1 MPGLPGM
8 PGSAGAA
15 GAPGYAAPPSQTGS
29 AVWSPG
35 DEGEVV
41 QEQER
46 FATEE
51 EARAREEMEEEE
63 KAESQMHDTWKKA
76 LMEVA
81 DAAMHAYQKPSPAAA
96 PAAPAKEES
105 TEAEREEQM
114 KTAVTSAVKTLYKRL
129 VAAQKGAS
137 KVRTTT
143 SAPVAQPP
151 IPARR
156 DTHVYRVSTS
166 VDNKL
171 DAMASSL
178 QHSLMTMQQA
188 LLRALGK
195 GGDTTN
201 QTAAPRASRSTS
213 TWWKWMDSMARRRHW
228 EQDKEQDEEVCTQN
242 VKDAAQLSSSGL

>member
-1 MPGLPGM
+1 
-8 PGSAGAA
+8 
-15 GAPGYAAPPSQTGS
+15 
-29 AVWSPG
+29 
-35 DEGEVV
+35 
-41 QEQER
+41 
-46 FATEE
+46 
-51 EARAREEMEEEE
+51 
-63 KAESQMHDTWKKA
+63 
-76 LMEVA
+76 
-81 DAAMHAYQKPSPAAA
+81 
-96 PAAPAKEES
+96 
-105 TEAEREEQM
+105 
-114 KTAVTSAVKTLYKRL
+114 
-129 VAAQKGAS
+129 
-137 KVRTTT
+137 
-143 SAPVAQPP
+143 
-151 IPARR
+151 
-156 DTHVYRVSTS
+156 VYRVSTS